1 MRDRRLVA
9 HHEAGHALLAWMHCR
24 PGSVLAVVGDNG
36 RSAGV
41 VLFDASKA
49 PPWAARAIA
58 CAGPLAE
65 ALALERGEASDAA
78 TPAPVEKVD
87 WNDEGI
93 AIMAEPLYT
102 PADLARIE
110 GSARQ
115 RTIEAQ
121 TLRTLRQ
128 HWPAVEALALALEAH
143 RGLRPRE
150 IDRIMRQHGVRRAL
164 A

>member
-1 MRDRRLVA
+1 MKNRRLVA
-9 HHEAGHALLAWMHCR
+9 HHEAGHALLAWQHCR

-41 VLFDASKA
+41 VLFDAAQA
-49 PPWAARAIA
+49 PAWAARAIA
-58 CAGPLAE
+58 CAGPMAETLAI
-65 ALALERGEASDAA
+65 ARGESGDAV
-78 TPAPVEKVD
+78 TSSVEKVG

-93 AIMAEPLYT
+93 AILAEPRYT
-102 PADLARIE
+102 PEDLARIE
-110 GSARQ
+110 ASARQ

-121 TLRTLRQ
+121 TLKTLRR
-128 HWPAVEALALALEAH
+128 HWSAVEALALALEAH